1 MAWISESRLQA
12 LDCDYRTWPPS
23 RIADYQLA
31 RVNELWD
38 WASRSIPYYQRL
50 VENGLPRRF
59 ASLPQY
65 IATVPPL
72 TRETI
77 QDAEVPCWS
86 RDPRPDSRRVT
97 GGTTAKRLQ
106 VPAWR
111 REYDENRLDAWLG
124 RSWYGVTPR
133 HRLMLYWGHGR
144 ELGTGWRDTANRWR
158 RSAKD
163 RLQNY
168 RRHSAFDMSEAALEQ
183 AGRRLLEDGAHFV
196 LGYACYL
203 DRLARANAHLS
214 SAYASLGLKAVIGGA
229 EAFPFEDSETR
240 IGEVFQAPVGMEYG
254 SEETGRVAHT
264 HPDGGYRVFW
274 KSHLLEYHPGSE
286 RQEVFVTCLFRRCT
300 PLFRYRLHDA
310 YEVSDES
317 RRAAGCSTLSF
328 ARVAGRSNRTVRL
341 PDGRRLHP
349 QAILYVIQ
357 GLSGVNGYQVVCR
370 KDQVT
375 LNVTVS
381 RPLADADVE
390 KARAAAHRVDP
401 QFGALLEVREVAELE
416 RTAAG
421 KTPLVLVRDG
431 SDDGGSGGGPAEGA
445 GGAGSAGAGGVQPAR
460 T

>member
-12 LDCDYRTWPPS
+12 LDRDYRTWSPS

-31 RVNELWD
+31 RINELWD
-38 WASRSIPYYQRL
+38 QASRSIPYYRRL

-65 IATVPPL
+65 IATAPPL
-72 TRETI
+72 TREILQNT
-77 QDAEVPCWS
+77 DVPCWS
-86 RDPRPDSRRVT
+86 RNPRPDSRRVT
-97 GGTTAKRLQ
+97 GGTTARRLQ

-124 RSWYGVTPR
+124 RSWYGVSPR

-144 ELGTGWRDTANRWR
+144 ELGAGWRDTVNRWR
-158 RSAKD
+158 RSVKD
-163 RLQNY
+163 RIQNY
-168 RRHSAFDMSEAALEQ
+168 RRHSGFDMSEAALEQ

-214 SAYASLGLKAVIGGA
+214 SAYAALGLKVVIGGA
-229 EAFPFEDSETR
+229 EAFPFEDSEAR
-240 IGEVFQAPVGMEYG
+240 IGEVFHAPVGMEYG

-274 KSHLLEYHPGSE
+274 RSHLLEYHPGSE
-286 RQEVFVTCLFRRCT
+286 RQDVFVTCLFPRCT

-310 YEVSDES
+310 YEVSGES

-328 ARVAGRSNRTVRL
+328 ARVTGRSNRTIRL
-341 PDGRRLHP
+341 PNGRRLHP
-349 QAILYVIQ
+349 QAVLYVIQ
-357 GLSGVNGYQVVCR
+357 GLSGVNGYQAVCR
-370 KDQVT
+370 QDQVT

-381 RPLADADVE
+381 RPLAEADVE
-390 KARAAAHRVDP
+390 RARAAARQVDP
-401 QFGALLEVREVAELE
+401 QFGALLTVREVAELE

-421 KTPLVLVRDG
+421 KTPLILVRDG
-431 SDDGGSGGGPAEGA
+431 SDDGGPGVGSAEGA
-445 GGAGSAGAGGVQPAR
+445 GGVDSASARVGG
-460 T
+460 